1 MACHFIFFQLL
12 LEEVEEKG
20 RRSSKI
26 ARPLNKFD
34 FACQNTFCVQSRFGE
49 IKKNIVLYPVG
60 NAVKNVAE
68 ISVIYFMHSFGKLF

>member
-34 FACQNTFCVQSRFGE
+34 FACQNTFCVQSRFIEVEKILCCTQLG
-49 IKKNIVLYPVG
+49 
-60 NAVKNVAE
+60 
-68 ISVIYFMHSFGKLF
+68 MQ